1 MSKKSI
7 DDLIRSV
14 DEPEE
19 SLDTPQKKEAPEV
32 KAETPEP
39 ALVEQPETRADPED
53 DKDKSGLPPW
63 MHARVK
69 AAAEAKTAA
78 EKRAEEAE
86 RRAAERERQLQ
97 EMQAALEQQGYQ
109 QPRATMADAFESLR
123 TEQQRQIK
131 DTQILMSRRMAAAE
145 YGEETVEQAMKWAT
159 DRCDADPQFNDL
171 MWKTPEPAFVAVR
184 EFQKAQAYMELEKY
198 GGDINKLI
206 EAKLA
211 ERGVQTDVPASPQ
224 VSQRKMPSNFSTAPA
239 ATAQRGGPAFK
250 GPTPL
255 GDLLKS

>member
-1 MSKKSI
+1 MSKKSL
-7 DDLIRSV
+7 DDLIRST

-19 SLDTPQKKEAPEV
+19 SLDLAPRKEEASV
-32 KAETPEP
+32 KAEKPIPDETID
-39 ALVEQPETRADPED
+39 QPETPRTDPD
-53 DKDKSGLPPW
+53 DEKDKSGLPPW

-69 AAAEAKTAA
+69 AASEAKTAA

-86 RRAAERERQLQ
+86 RRIAEMERRVQQYGGDAPRPTLQ
-97 EMQAALEQQGYQ
+97 
-109 QPRATMADAFESLR
+109 DAFLTFE
-123 TEQQRQIK
+123 QRQERALK
-131 DTQILMSRRMAAAE
+131 DTQIDMSKRMAAAQF
-145 YGEETVEQAMKWAT
+145 GEDAVAEALNWAR
-159 DRCDADPQFNDL
+159 DRCDADPQFNEM
-171 MWKTPEPAFVAVR
+171 MWQTPAPAFLAVQ

-211 ERGVQTDVPASPQ
+211 ERGGLEAEPSPQ
-224 VSQRKMPSNFSTAPA
+224 ATKRKMPGNFASAPA
-239 ATAQRGGPAFK
+239 ASAQRGGPAFQ

>member
-14 DEPEE
+14 DEPED
-19 SLDTPQKKEAPEV
+19 SLDNAARKEEAPA
-32 KAETPEP
+32 KADTPAP
-39 ALVEQPETRADPED
+39 DAPLEQPETRADPDD

-78 EKRAEEAE
+78 EKRAEQAEA
-86 RRAAERERQLQ
+86 RAAERERQLE
-97 EMQAALEQQGYQ
+97 EMQRQAQQNGFQPVQQERDPEQELR
-109 QPRATMADAFESLR
+109 RA
-123 TEQQRQIK
+123 IK
-131 DTQILMSRRMAAAE
+131 DTQIDVSRRLASSQF
-145 YGEETVEQAMKWAT
+145 GEETVEEAIKWAT
-159 DRCDADPQFNDL
+159 ARCNADPQFNQM
-171 MWKTPEPAFVAVR
+171 MWDTPAPAFLAVQ
-184 EFQKAQAYMELEKY
+184 EFQKAQAYMELERY

-211 ERGVQTDVPASPQ
+211 ERGGLEPDPSPQ
-224 VSQRKMPSNFSTAPA
+224 ESKRKLPSNFSTAPA